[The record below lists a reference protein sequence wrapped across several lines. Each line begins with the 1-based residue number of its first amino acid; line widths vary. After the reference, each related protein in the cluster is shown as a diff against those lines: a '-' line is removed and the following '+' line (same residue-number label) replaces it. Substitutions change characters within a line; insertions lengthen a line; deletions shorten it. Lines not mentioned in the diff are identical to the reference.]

1 MGSGLGL
8 CLHLVDGKTRL
19 PFEAR
24 VQCDWLV
31 FQWQVLQRCRWAG
44 CMGTLPGDPQGCPD
58 GDAGHLEE
66 AGLPDGGEAAAHGGP
81 QAPDLA
87 SQSAAPPCW
96 CPLAGVC
103 LIHSRLDIIF
113 LGGLARSKP
122 MTACPARNLPPDPT
136 RGLASLLFS
145 GHSQR
150 EDGFLCPLPRIL
162 MHLPSLG
169 WPSLLGMCGAP
180 LWSHDTLE
188 RCAHLAPSPQG

>member
-1 MGSGLGL
+1 MN
-8 CLHLVDGKTRL
+8 KY
-19 PFEAR
+19 
-24 VQCDWLV
+24 
-31 FQWQVLQRCRWAG
+31 
-44 CMGTLPGDPQGCPD
+44 
-58 GDAGHLEE
+58 
-66 AGLPDGGEAAAHGGP
+66 
-81 QAPDLA
+81 
-87 SQSAAPPCW
+87 
-96 CPLAGVC
+96 
-103 LIHSRLDIIF
+103 DIIF

-150 EDGFLCPLPRIL
+150 EDGFLCPLPHIL

-169 WPSLLGMCGAP
+169 WPSLLGLSGAP